1 MSQQKALMEQARHQ
15 TAPPEEGKQSEA
27 ENVKVAASKGARTS
41 LDEDSLERA
50 FLADDLI
57 PDAASAFGYQI
68 PPVEEAIKTADIVL
82 DTNVLLLPYGAGSGS
97 LGEII
102 KVLRPLAE
110 EKRLYLPG
118 QVAREFIRN
127 RPNKLGELQQ
137 QLQDKISRFLAI
149 DRLNFPILEG
159 DAEYS
164 KLYETMAKTS
174 ALKKE
179 LGDASAAV
187 VQKIKSW
194 EWNDPVNT
202 AYRTVFSPA
211 TIISPA
217 IDRVKTLA
225 ELRRRQRMQIPP
237 GYKDAA
243 KDDSGI
249 GDFLIW
255 LTILEIGS
263 KNKKPLIFVSGEEK
277 SDWQHRSGGAGFLP
291 RYELV
296 DEYRRSSE
304 GKPFYLIPLSRLLEL
319 LHAKSES
326 VIQIK
331 HEEVRVQEASSID
344 VECPVCASEVPARLG
359 DYIGATAHP
368 RCSACSTQFHI
379 HRTRNGLVIR
389 GPDETRPRTEVT
401 QEEHVSCPNCGA
413 DIATNLGLQRNAT
426 RWCRCSSCEA
436 IFPIHRRTD
445 GGVMISRV
453 SRSPT
458 SGED

>member
-1 MSQQKALMEQARHQ
+1 MLLIEIQGELMAQQKETKGEARRQA
-15 TAPPEEGKQSEA
+15 APPEEGKRSEA
-27 ENVKVAASKGARTS
+27 ENVKNEPGKVALVPSEAET
-41 LDEDSLERA
+41 LERT

-57 PDAASAFGYQI
+57 PDAAAAFGYQV
-68 PPVEEAIKTADIVL
+68 PSVEEAIKTADIVL

-102 KVLRPLAE
+102 KVFKPLAE
-110 EKRLYLPG
+110 KKRLFLPG

-149 DRLNFPILEG
+149 DKLNFPILEG
-159 DAEYS
+159 NAEYS
-164 KLYETMAKTS
+164 KLNETMAKTA

-179 LGDASAAV
+179 LGDAGASV

-211 TIISPA
+211 TIVSPS
-217 IDRVKTLA
+217 IDRTKTLA

-243 KDDSGI
+243 KDDLGI
-249 GDFLIW
+249 GDLLIW

-263 KNKKPLIFVSGEEK
+263 RNKKPLIFVSGEEK

-296 DEYRRSSE
+296 DEYRRSS
-304 GKPFYLIPLSRLLEL
+304 GGQPFYMIPLSRC
-319 LHAKSES
+319 
-326 VIQIK
+326 
-331 HEEVRVQEASSID
+331 RV
-344 VECPVCASEVPARLG
+344 PHVCKRA
-359 DYIGATAHP
+359 
-368 RCSACSTQFHI
+368 
-379 HRTRNGLVIR
+379 
-389 GPDETRPRTEVT
+389 
-401 QEEHVSCPNCGA
+401 
-413 DIATNLGLQRNAT
+413 
-426 RWCRCSSCEA
+426 
-436 IFPIHRRTD
+436 
-445 GGVMISRV
+445 
-453 SRSPT
+453 
-458 SGED
+458 

>member
-1 MSQQKALMEQARHQ
+1 MSQQKEPKGESRRQA
-15 TAPPEEGKQSEA
+15 PSPEEGKRSDA
-27 ENVKVAASKGARTS
+27 ENVKNEAGKVPLGSSEGET
-41 LDEDSLERA
+41 LERT

-57 PDAASAFGYQI
+57 PDAAAAFSYHV
-68 PPVEEAIKTADIVL
+68 PSVEEAIKTADIVL
-82 DTNVLLLPYGAGSGS
+82 DTNVLLLPYGAGSSS

-102 KVLRPLAE
+102 KVFKPLAE
-110 EKRLYLPG
+110 KKRLFVPG

-149 DRLNFPILEG
+149 DKLNFPILEG
-159 DAEYS
+159 NAEYS
-164 KLYETMAKTS
+164 KLNETMAKTA

-179 LGDASAAV
+179 LGDAGAAV

-211 TIISPA
+211 TIVSPGV
-217 IDRVKTLA
+217 DRTKTLA

-243 KDDSGI
+243 KDDLGI

-291 RYELV
+291 RYELL
-296 DEYRRSSE
+296 DEYRRSS
-304 GKPFYLIPLSRLLEL
+304 GDQPFYMVPLSRLLEL
-319 LHAKSES
+319 LNAKSES
-326 VIQIK
+326 VDQIK
-331 HEEVRVQEASSID
+331 HEEVRVQEASSLD
-344 VECPVCASEVPARLG
+344 VVCPVCASDVPARLG
-359 DYIGATAHP
+359 EYIGATAHP
-368 RCSACSTQFHI
+368 RCSACLTQLHV
-379 HRTRNGLVIR
+379 HRTRSGVVVR
-389 GPDETRPRTEVT
+389 GPGETKPRTEVT
-401 QEEHVSCPNCGA
+401 QEEDVSCPNCGA
-413 DIATNLGLQRNAT
+413 DVGTNLGLQRNAT
-426 RWCRCSSCEA
+426 RWCRCGSCEA
-436 IFPIHRRTD
+436 MFPIHRRAD

-453 SRSPT
+453 SRSPV
-458 SGED
+458 SDEA